1 MAGMDMAFRII
12 ATAMFTAI
20 TGTTGTLT
28 TTTAVTGMGTVITT
42 TDMVTGTD
50 MDMVTGTDMD
60 MVMDMVTAAT
70 VMVMDTGT
78 ISHRALQISGKELC
92 AS

>member
-1 MAGMDMAFRII
+1 M
-12 ATAMFTAI
+12 
-20 TGTTGTLT
+20 
-28 TTTAVTGMGTVITT
+28 
-42 TDMVTGTD
+42 GTD
-50 MDMVTGTDMD
+50 MDMDMD
-60 MVMDMVTAAT
+60 MDKAAT